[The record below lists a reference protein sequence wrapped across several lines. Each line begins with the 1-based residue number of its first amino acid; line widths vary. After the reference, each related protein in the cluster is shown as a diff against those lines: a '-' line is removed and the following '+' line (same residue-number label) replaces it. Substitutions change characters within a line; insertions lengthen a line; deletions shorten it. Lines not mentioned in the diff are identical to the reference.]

1 MTNQHDDTDAR
12 EDFSDT
18 PIIPGPDNP
27 DPDGLFIAE
36 VQGRNKRL
44 RQLIQ
49 FTHSS
54 TKAAA
59 IMLVAAIIALI
70 VANTPA
76 HGPFLEFWHTQVSIG
91 IGPFHGEMS
100 LAHIINDIFMAV
112 FFLLVGLEIKY
123 EMTAGELTNIRQ
135 AILPILGAMGGV
147 LAPIAI
153 YLAFNATHPEAFMGW
168 GVPTATD
175 IAFALGILSLLGS
188 RVPNGVRVFLSTLA
202 VADDIIAILV
212 IAIFYGES
220 PDLFWLAA
228 AAIVFVALIVMN
240 RMHVYS
246 LVPYVLVGCVLWFCV
261 FSSGIHSTIAGVL
274 LAFAIP
280 SGSRVNLDNFFDWSN
295 KRLRMANSFYEGD
308 ETPLV
313 AQKDYITTVSSLSK
327 ISKQAVP
334 PATRLEHK
342 LYPWVYFL
350 VLPLFA
356 LTNADVAV
364 TGLDLATVTSSP
376 VVLGVFCGLVLGKP
390 IGIMLFSFITIKTK
404 IAKLPEFVTWRHM
417 FGASVLGGVGFTMAI
432 FVANLA
438 YTDAMLITEAKLSI
452 LVASTVAGIVG
463 FVLLFLQAKADQK
476 RGISYVPE
484 GREIFPGMTVLEN
497 MEMGAYTLRMSAKE
511 KADKLNEMY
520 ELFPRLY
527 ERKKQKAGTL
537 SGGEQ
542 QMVAIAR
549 GLMLS
554 PKLLMMDEPSLGLAP
569 IIVDEV
575 FDIISRVNEKANIP
589 VLLVEQNAYM
599 ALSIS
604 HRSYVLENGVI
615 VDEGESKKL
624 LASESIR
631 TAYLGK

>member
-1 MTNQHDDTDAR
+1 MPNDQNPSKKEASQQIHHGSSSAHTPASEPASPKPAAAPDAASPEPAR
-12 EDFSDT
+12 
-18 PIIPGPDNP
+18 IYIK
-27 DPDGLFIAE
+27 E
-36 VQGRNKRL
+36 VEGHQARYRK
-44 RQLIQ
+44 LIQ
-49 FTHSS
+49 LTHSS
-54 TKAAA
+54 TKAAGA
-59 IMLVAAIIALI
+59 MLLAAVVALV
-70 VANTPA
+70 VANA
-76 HGPFLEFWHTQVSIG
+76 GAYEGFLAFWQTEVGVFFGSMEA
-91 IGPFHGEMS
+91 EMS

-135 AILPILGAMGGV
+135 AILPILGALGGV

-220 PDLFWLAA
+220 PDLLWLGA

-246 LVPYVLVGCVLWFCV
+246 LVPYILVGCVLWFCV

-350 VLPLFA
+350 ILPLFA

-364 TGLDLATVTSSP
+364 TGLDFVTVTSSP

-390 IGIMLFSFITIKTK
+390 IGIMLFSFITVKTR
-404 IAKLPEFVTWRHM
+404 IASLPEFVTWRHM
-417 FGASVLGGVGFTMAI
+417 LGASVLGGVGFTMAI

-438 YTDAMLITEAKLSI
+438 YADALLITEAKLSI
-452 LVASTVAGIVG
+452 LVASTVAGVIG
-463 FVLLFLQAKADQK
+463 FVLLLLQAKADQR
-476 RGISYVPE
+476 RGISYVTIVPDD
-484 GREIFPGMTVLEN
+484 GNVTHADA
-497 MEMGAYTLRMSAKE
+497 EMARDSE
-511 KADKLNEMY
+511 
-520 ELFPRLY
+520 ELVDQL
-527 ERKKQKAGTL
+527 G
-537 SGGEQ
+537 
-542 QMVAIAR
+542 
-549 GLMLS
+549 
-554 PKLLMMDEPSLGLAP
+554 DEGLA
-569 IIVDEV
+569 E
-575 FDIISRVNEKANIP
+575 RVRA
-589 VLLVEQNAYM
+589 
-599 ALSIS
+599 
-604 HRSYVLENGVI
+604 
-615 VDEGESKKL
+615 
-624 LASESIR
+624 ASEHAAAPGEIKVEIK
-631 TAYLGK
+631 GE

>member
-1 MTNQHDDTDAR
+1 MTNQHGHDDADKH

-59 IMLVAAIIALI
+59 IMLLAAIVALV

-91 IGPFHGEMS
+91 VGAFQGEMS
-100 LAHIINDIFMAV
+100 FARIINGSGMAV

-135 AILPILGAMGGV
+135 AILPILGALGGV

-220 PDLFWLAA
+220 PDLLWLGA

-246 LVPYVLVGCVLWFCV
+246 LVPYILVGCVLWFCV

-350 VLPLFA
+350 ILPLFA

-364 TGLDLATVTSSP
+364 TGLDFVTVTSSP

-390 IGIMLFSFITIKTK
+390 IGIMLFSFITVKTK
-404 IAKLPEFVTWRHM
+404 IASLPEFVTWRHM
-417 FGASVLGGVGFTMAI
+417 LGAAVLGGVGFTMAI

-438 YTDAMLITEAKLSI
+438 YADAMLVTEAKLSI
-452 LVASTVAGIVG
+452 LVASTVAGVIG
-463 FVLLFLQAKADQK
+463 FVLLLLQAKADQR
-476 RGISYVPE
+476 RGISYVTIVPDD
-484 GREIFPGMTVLEN
+484 GNVTHADA
-497 MEMGAYTLRMSAKE
+497 EMARDSE
-511 KADKLNEMY
+511 
-520 ELFPRLY
+520 ELVDQLGDEELA
-527 ERKKQKAGTL
+527 ERVRA
-537 SGGEQ
+537 
-542 QMVAIAR
+542 
-549 GLMLS
+549 
-554 PKLLMMDEPSLGLAP
+554 
-569 IIVDEV
+569 
-575 FDIISRVNEKANIP
+575 
-589 VLLVEQNAYM
+589 
-599 ALSIS
+599 
-604 HRSYVLENGVI
+604 
-615 VDEGESKKL
+615 
-624 LASESIR
+624 ASEHAAAPGEIKVEIK
-631 TAYLGK
+631 GE

>member
-1 MTNQHDDTDAR
+1 MINQHGYDDADKH

-59 IMLVAAIIALI
+59 IMLLAAIVALV

-91 IGPFHGEMS
+91 IGAFHGEMS
-100 LAHIINDIFMAV
+100 FAHIINDIFMAV

-135 AILPILGAMGGV
+135 AILPILGALGGV

-220 PDLFWLAA
+220 PDLFWLGA

-246 LVPYVLVGCVLWFCV
+246 LVPYILVGCVLWFCV

-350 VLPLFA
+350 ILPLFA

-364 TGLDLATVTSSP
+364 TGLDFATVTSSP

-390 IGIMLFSFITIKTK
+390 IGIMLFSFITVKTR
-404 IAKLPEFVTWRHM
+404 IASLPEFVTWRHM
-417 FGASVLGGVGFTMAI
+417 LGASVLGGVGFTMAI

-438 YTDAMLITEAKLSI
+438 YADALLITEAKLSI
-452 LVASTVAGIVG
+452 LVASTVAGVIG
-463 FVLLFLQAKADQK
+463 FVLLLLQAKADQR
-476 RGISYVPE
+476 RGISYVTIVPDD
-484 GREIFPGMTVLEN
+484 GNVTHADA
-497 MEMGAYTLRMSAKE
+497 EMARDSE
-511 KADKLNEMY
+511 
-520 ELFPRLY
+520 ELVDQLGDEELA
-527 ERKKQKAGTL
+527 ERVRA
-537 SGGEQ
+537 
-542 QMVAIAR
+542 
-549 GLMLS
+549 
-554 PKLLMMDEPSLGLAP
+554 
-569 IIVDEV
+569 
-575 FDIISRVNEKANIP
+575 
-589 VLLVEQNAYM
+589 
-599 ALSIS
+599 
-604 HRSYVLENGVI
+604 
-615 VDEGESKKL
+615 
-624 LASESIR
+624 ASEHAAAPGEIKVEIK
-631 TAYLGK
+631 GE

>member
-1 MTNQHDDTDAR
+1 MTNQHGYDDADKH

-18 PIIPGPDNP
+18 PVIPGPDNP

-59 IMLVAAIIALI
+59 IMLLAAIVALV

-91 IGPFHGEMS
+91 IGAFHGEMS
-100 LAHIINDIFMAV
+100 FAHIINDIFMAV

-135 AILPILGAMGGV
+135 AILPILGALGGV

-220 PDLFWLAA
+220 PDLLWLGA

-246 LVPYVLVGCVLWFCV
+246 LVPYILVGCVLWFCV

-350 VLPLFA
+350 ILPLFA

-364 TGLDLATVTSSP
+364 TGLDFATVTSSP

-390 IGIMLFSFITIKTK
+390 IGIMLFSFITVKTR
-404 IAKLPEFVTWRHM
+404 IASLPEFVTWRHM
-417 FGASVLGGVGFTMAI
+417 LGAAVLGGVGFTMAI

-438 YTDAMLITEAKLSI
+438 YADAMLVTEAKLSI
-452 LVASTVAGIVG
+452 LVASTVAGVIG
-463 FVLLFLQAKADQK
+463 FVLLLLQAKADQR
-476 RGISYVPE
+476 RGISYVTIVPDD
-484 GREIFPGMTVLEN
+484 GNVTHADA
-497 MEMGAYTLRMSAKE
+497 EMARDSE
-511 KADKLNEMY
+511 
-520 ELFPRLY
+520 ELVDQLGDEELA
-527 ERKKQKAGTL
+527 ERVRA
-537 SGGEQ
+537 
-542 QMVAIAR
+542 
-549 GLMLS
+549 
-554 PKLLMMDEPSLGLAP
+554 
-569 IIVDEV
+569 
-575 FDIISRVNEKANIP
+575 
-589 VLLVEQNAYM
+589 
-599 ALSIS
+599 
-604 HRSYVLENGVI
+604 
-615 VDEGESKKL
+615 
-624 LASESIR
+624 ASEHAAAPGEIKVEIK
-631 TAYLGK
+631 GE

>member
-1 MTNQHDDTDAR
+1 MTNQHGHDDADKH

-59 IMLVAAIIALI
+59 IMLLAAIVALV

-91 IGPFHGEMS
+91 IGAFHGEMS
-100 LAHIINDIFMAV
+100 FAHIINDIFMAV

-135 AILPILGAMGGV
+135 AILPILGALGGV

-220 PDLFWLAA
+220 PDLLWLGA

-246 LVPYVLVGCVLWFCV
+246 LVPYILVGCVLWFCV

-350 VLPLFA
+350 ILPLFA

-364 TGLDLATVTSSP
+364 TGLDFATVTSSP

-390 IGIMLFSFITIKTK
+390 IGIMLFSFITVKTK
-404 IAKLPEFVTWRHM
+404 IASLPEFVTWRHM
-417 FGASVLGGVGFTMAI
+417 LGAAVLGGVGFTMAI

-438 YTDAMLITEAKLSI
+438 YADAMLVTEAKLSI
-452 LVASTVAGIVG
+452 LVASTVAGVIG
-463 FVLLFLQAKADQK
+463 FVLLLLQAKADQR
-476 RGISYVPE
+476 RGISYVTIVPDD
-484 GREIFPGMTVLEN
+484 GNVTHADA
-497 MEMGAYTLRMSAKE
+497 EMARDSE
-511 KADKLNEMY
+511 
-520 ELFPRLY
+520 ELVDQLGDEELA
-527 ERKKQKAGTL
+527 ERVRA
-537 SGGEQ
+537 
-542 QMVAIAR
+542 
-549 GLMLS
+549 
-554 PKLLMMDEPSLGLAP
+554 
-569 IIVDEV
+569 
-575 FDIISRVNEKANIP
+575 
-589 VLLVEQNAYM
+589 
-599 ALSIS
+599 
-604 HRSYVLENGVI
+604 
-615 VDEGESKKL
+615 
-624 LASESIR
+624 ASEHAAAPGEIKVEIK
-631 TAYLGK
+631 GE

>member
-1 MTNQHDDTDAR
+1 MTNQHGHDDADKH

-59 IMLVAAIIALI
+59 IMLLAAIVALV

-91 IGPFHGEMS
+91 IGAFHGEMS
-100 LAHIINDIFMAV
+100 FAHIINDIFMAV

-135 AILPILGAMGGV
+135 AIQLILGALGGV

-220 PDLFWLAA
+220 PDLLWLGA

-246 LVPYVLVGCVLWFCV
+246 LVPYILVGCVLWFCV

-350 VLPLFA
+350 ILPLFA

-364 TGLDLATVTSSP
+364 TGLDFATVTSSP

-404 IAKLPEFVTWRHM
+404 IAQLPEFVTWRHM

-438 YTDAMLITEAKLSI
+438 YADAMLITEAKLSI

-476 RGISYVPE
+476 RGISYV
-484 GREIFPGMTVLEN
+484 TVVPDDGN
-497 MEMGAYTLRMSAKE
+497 VSHADAEMGRDSE
-511 KADKLNEMY
+511 
-520 ELFPRLY
+520 EL
-527 ERKKQKAGTL
+527 
-537 SGGEQ
+537 
-542 QMVAIAR
+542 V
-549 GLMLS
+549 
-554 PKLLMMDEPSLGLAP
+554 DSLG
-569 IIVDEV
+569 DEEL
-575 FDIISRVNEKANIP
+575 SERMR
-589 VLLVEQNAYM
+589 M
-599 ALSIS
+599 AHESAT
-604 HRSYVLENGVI
+604 VP
-615 VDEGESKKL
+615 GELKIEVKNV
-624 LASESIR
+624 
-631 TAYLGK
+631 

>member
-1 MTNQHDDTDAR
+1 MTNQHGHDDADKH

-59 IMLVAAIIALI
+59 IMLLAAIVALV

-91 IGPFHGEMS
+91 IGAFHGEMS
-100 LAHIINDIFMAV
+100 FAHIINDIFMAV

-135 AILPILGAMGGV
+135 AILPILGALGGV

-220 PDLFWLAA
+220 PDLLWLGA

-246 LVPYVLVGCVLWFCV
+246 LVPYILVGCVLWFCV

-350 VLPLFA
+350 ILPLFA

-364 TGLDLATVTSSP
+364 TGLDFATVTSSP

-404 IAKLPEFVTWRHM
+404 IAQLPEFVTWRHM

-438 YTDAMLITEAKLSI
+438 YADAMLITEAKLSS

-476 RGISYVPE
+476 RGISYV
-484 GREIFPGMTVLEN
+484 TVVPDDGN
-497 MEMGAYTLRMSAKE
+497 VSHADAEMGRDSE
-511 KADKLNEMY
+511 
-520 ELFPRLY
+520 EL
-527 ERKKQKAGTL
+527 
-537 SGGEQ
+537 
-542 QMVAIAR
+542 V
-549 GLMLS
+549 
-554 PKLLMMDEPSLGLAP
+554 DSLG
-569 IIVDEV
+569 DEEL
-575 FDIISRVNEKANIP
+575 SERMR
-589 VLLVEQNAYM
+589 M
-599 ALSIS
+599 AHESAT
-604 HRSYVLENGVI
+604 VP
-615 VDEGESKKL
+615 GELKIEVKNV
-624 LASESIR
+624 
-631 TAYLGK
+631 

>member
-1 MTNQHDDTDAR
+1 MTNQHGYDDADKH

-59 IMLVAAIIALI
+59 IMLLAAIVALV

-91 IGPFHGEMS
+91 IGAFHGEMS
-100 LAHIINDIFMAV
+100 FAHIINDIFMAV

-135 AILPILGAMGGV
+135 AILPILGALGGV

-220 PDLFWLAA
+220 PDLLWLGA

-246 LVPYVLVGCVLWFCV
+246 LVPYILVGCVLWFCV

-350 VLPLFA
+350 ILPLFA

-364 TGLDLATVTSSP
+364 TGLDFATVTSSP

-390 IGIMLFSFITIKTK
+390 IGIMLFSFITVKTR
-404 IAKLPEFVTWRHM
+404 IASLPEFVTWRHM
-417 FGASVLGGVGFTMAI
+417 LGASVLGGVGFTMAI

-438 YTDAMLITEAKLSI
+438 YADALLITEAKLSI
-452 LVASTVAGIVG
+452 LVASTVAGVIG
-463 FVLLFLQAKADQK
+463 FVLLLLQAKADQ
-476 RGISYVPE
+476 RHGISYVTIVPDD
-484 GREIFPGMTVLEN
+484 GNVTHADA
-497 MEMGAYTLRMSAKE
+497 EMARDSE
-511 KADKLNEMY
+511 
-520 ELFPRLY
+520 ELVDQLGDEELA
-527 ERKKQKAGTL
+527 ERVRA
-537 SGGEQ
+537 
-542 QMVAIAR
+542 
-549 GLMLS
+549 
-554 PKLLMMDEPSLGLAP
+554 
-569 IIVDEV
+569 
-575 FDIISRVNEKANIP
+575 
-589 VLLVEQNAYM
+589 
-599 ALSIS
+599 
-604 HRSYVLENGVI
+604 
-615 VDEGESKKL
+615 
-624 LASESIR
+624 ASEHAAAPGEIKVEIK
-631 TAYLGK
+631 GE

>member
-1 MTNQHDDTDAR
+1 MTNQHGHDDADKH

-18 PIIPGPDNP
+18 PIIPSPDNP

-59 IMLVAAIIALI
+59 IMLLAAIVALV

-91 IGPFHGEMS
+91 IGAFHGEMS
-100 LAHIINDIFMAV
+100 FAHIINDIFMAV

-135 AILPILGAMGGV
+135 AILPILGALGGV

-220 PDLFWLAA
+220 PDLLWLGA

-246 LVPYVLVGCVLWFCV
+246 LVPYILVGCVLWFCV

-350 VLPLFA
+350 ILPLFA

-364 TGLDLATVTSSP
+364 TGLDFATVTSSP

-390 IGIMLFSFITIKTK
+390 IGIMLFSFITVKTR
-404 IAKLPEFVTWRHM
+404 IASLPEFVTWRHM
-417 FGASVLGGVGFTMAI
+417 LGAAVLGGVGFTMAI

-438 YTDAMLITEAKLSI
+438 YADAMLVTEAKLSI
-452 LVASTVAGIVG
+452 LVASTVAGVIG
-463 FVLLFLQAKADQK
+463 FVLLLLQAKADQR
-476 RGISYVPE
+476 RGISYVTIVPDD
-484 GREIFPGMTVLEN
+484 GNVTHADA
-497 MEMGAYTLRMSAKE
+497 EMARDSE
-511 KADKLNEMY
+511 
-520 ELFPRLY
+520 ELVDQLGDEELA
-527 ERKKQKAGTL
+527 ERVRA
-537 SGGEQ
+537 
-542 QMVAIAR
+542 
-549 GLMLS
+549 
-554 PKLLMMDEPSLGLAP
+554 
-569 IIVDEV
+569 
-575 FDIISRVNEKANIP
+575 
-589 VLLVEQNAYM
+589 
-599 ALSIS
+599 
-604 HRSYVLENGVI
+604 
-615 VDEGESKKL
+615 
-624 LASESIR
+624 ASEHAAAPGEIKVEIK
-631 TAYLGK
+631 GE

>member
-1 MTNQHDDTDAR
+1 MINQHEHDDAEVR
-12 EDFSDT
+12 EDFSNT
-18 PIIPGPDNP
+18 PIIPGPDTP

-44 RQLIQ
+44 RQLIK

-59 IMLVAAIIALI
+59 IMLVAAIVALI

-76 HGPFLEFWHTQVSIG
+76 HGPFLEFWHTEVSIG
-91 IGPFHGEMS
+91 IGAFHGEMS

-135 AILPILGAMGGV
+135 AILPILGALGGV

-153 YLAFNATHPEAFMGW
+153 YLAFNASHPEAFMGW

-228 AAIVFVALIVMN
+228 AAVVFVALIVMN

-274 LAFAIP
+274 LAFASP

-295 KRLRMANSFYEGD
+295 RRLRMANSFYEGD

-350 VLPLFA
+350 ILPLFA

-376 VVLGVFCGLVLGKP
+376 VVLGVFCGLVFGKP

-417 FGASVLGGVGFTMAI
+417 FGASVFGGVGFTMAI

-452 LVASTVAGIVG
+452 LVASTVAGIIG

-476 RGISYVPE
+476 RGISYV
-484 GREIFPGMTVLEN
+484 TVVPDDGN
-497 MEMGAYTLRMSAKE
+497 VSHADAEMGRDSE
-511 KADKLNEMY
+511 
-520 ELFPRLY
+520 EL
-527 ERKKQKAGTL
+527 
-537 SGGEQ
+537 
-542 QMVAIAR
+542 V
-549 GLMLS
+549 
-554 PKLLMMDEPSLGLAP
+554 DSLG
-569 IIVDEV
+569 DE
-575 FDIISRVNEKANIP
+575 E
-589 VLLVEQNAYM
+589 
-599 ALSIS
+599 LSERMRIAHES
-604 HRSYVLENGVI
+604 ATVP
-615 VDEGESKKL
+615 GELKIEVKDV
-624 LASESIR
+624 
-631 TAYLGK
+631 

>member
-1 MTNQHDDTDAR
+1 MTNQHGYDDADKH

-59 IMLVAAIIALI
+59 IMLLAAIVALV

-91 IGPFHGEMS
+91 IGAFHGEMS
-100 LAHIINDIFMAV
+100 FAHIINDIFMAV

-135 AILPILGAMGGV
+135 AILPILGALGGV

-220 PDLFWLAA
+220 PDLLWLGA

-246 LVPYVLVGCVLWFCV
+246 LVPYILVGCVLWFCV

-350 VLPLFA
+350 ILPLFA
-356 LTNADVAV
+356 LTNADDAV
-364 TGLDLATVTSSP
+364 TGLDFATVTSSP

-390 IGIMLFSFITIKTK
+390 IGIMLFSFIMVKTK
-404 IAKLPEFVTWRHM
+404 IASLPEFVTWRHM
-417 FGASVLGGVGFTMAI
+417 LGAAVLGGVGFTMAI

-438 YTDAMLITEAKLSI
+438 YADAMLVTEAKLSI
-452 LVASTVAGIVG
+452 LVASTVAGVIG
-463 FVLLFLQAKADQK
+463 FVLLLLQAKADQR
-476 RGISYVPE
+476 RGISYVTIVPDD
-484 GREIFPGMTVLEN
+484 GNVTHADA
-497 MEMGAYTLRMSAKE
+497 EMARDSE
-511 KADKLNEMY
+511 
-520 ELFPRLY
+520 ELVDQLGDEELA
-527 ERKKQKAGTL
+527 ERVRA
-537 SGGEQ
+537 
-542 QMVAIAR
+542 
-549 GLMLS
+549 
-554 PKLLMMDEPSLGLAP
+554 
-569 IIVDEV
+569 
-575 FDIISRVNEKANIP
+575 
-589 VLLVEQNAYM
+589 
-599 ALSIS
+599 
-604 HRSYVLENGVI
+604 
-615 VDEGESKKL
+615 
-624 LASESIR
+624 ASEHAAAPGEIKVEIK
-631 TAYLGK
+631 GE

>member
-1 MTNQHDDTDAR
+1 MTNQHGHDDADKH

-59 IMLVAAIIALI
+59 IMLLAAIVALV

-91 IGPFHGEMS
+91 IGAFHGEMS
-100 LAHIINDIFMAV
+100 FAHIINDIFMAV

-135 AILPILGAMGGV
+135 AILPILGALGGV

-168 GVPTATD
+168 GIPTATD

-220 PDLFWLAA
+220 PDLLWLGA

-246 LVPYVLVGCVLWFCV
+246 LVPYILVGCVLWFCV

-350 VLPLFA
+350 ILPLFA

-364 TGLDLATVTSSP
+364 TGLDFATVTSSP

-390 IGIMLFSFITIKTK
+390 IGIMLFSFITVKTK
-404 IAKLPEFVTWRHM
+404 IASLPEFVTWRHM
-417 FGASVLGGVGFTMAI
+417 LGASVLGGVGFTMAI

-438 YTDAMLITEAKLSI
+438 YADALLITEAKLSI
-452 LVASTVAGIVG
+452 LVASTVAGVIG
-463 FVLLFLQAKADQK
+463 FVLLLLQAKADQR
-476 RGISYVPE
+476 RGISYVTIVPDD
-484 GREIFPGMTVLEN
+484 GNVTHADA
-497 MEMGAYTLRMSAKE
+497 EMARDSE
-511 KADKLNEMY
+511 
-520 ELFPRLY
+520 ELVDQLGDEELA
-527 ERKKQKAGTL
+527 ERVRA
-537 SGGEQ
+537 
-542 QMVAIAR
+542 
-549 GLMLS
+549 
-554 PKLLMMDEPSLGLAP
+554 
-569 IIVDEV
+569 
-575 FDIISRVNEKANIP
+575 
-589 VLLVEQNAYM
+589 
-599 ALSIS
+599 
-604 HRSYVLENGVI
+604 
-615 VDEGESKKL
+615 
-624 LASESIR
+624 ASEHAAAPGEIKVEIK
-631 TAYLGK
+631 GE

>member
-1 MTNQHDDTDAR
+1 MTNQHGYDDADKH

-59 IMLVAAIIALI
+59 IMLLAAIVALV

-91 IGPFHGEMS
+91 IGAFHGEMS
-100 LAHIINDIFMAV
+100 FAHIINDIFMAV

-135 AILPILGAMGGV
+135 AILPILGALGGV

-220 PDLFWLAA
+220 PDLLWLGA

-246 LVPYVLVGCVLWFCV
+246 LVPYILVGCVLWFCV

-327 ISKQAVP
+327 ISKQAMP

-350 VLPLFA
+350 ILPLFA

-364 TGLDLATVTSSP
+364 TGLDFATVTSSP

-390 IGIMLFSFITIKTK
+390 IGIMLFSFITVKTK
-404 IAKLPEFVTWRHM
+404 IASLPEFVTWRHM
-417 FGASVLGGVGFTMAI
+417 LGAAVLGGVGFTMAI

-438 YTDAMLITEAKLSI
+438 YADAMLVTEAKLSI
-452 LVASTVAGIVG
+452 LVASTVAGVIG
-463 FVLLFLQAKADQK
+463 FVLLLLQAKADQR
-476 RGISYVPE
+476 RGISYVTIVPDD
-484 GREIFPGMTVLEN
+484 GNVTHADA
-497 MEMGAYTLRMSAKE
+497 EMARDSE
-511 KADKLNEMY
+511 
-520 ELFPRLY
+520 ELVDQLGDEELA
-527 ERKKQKAGTL
+527 ERVRA
-537 SGGEQ
+537 
-542 QMVAIAR
+542 
-549 GLMLS
+549 
-554 PKLLMMDEPSLGLAP
+554 
-569 IIVDEV
+569 
-575 FDIISRVNEKANIP
+575 
-589 VLLVEQNAYM
+589 
-599 ALSIS
+599 
-604 HRSYVLENGVI
+604 
-615 VDEGESKKL
+615 
-624 LASESIR
+624 ASEHAAAPGEIKVEIK
-631 TAYLGK
+631 GE

>member
-1 MTNQHDDTDAR
+1 MTNQHGYDDADKH

-59 IMLVAAIIALI
+59 IMLLAAIVALI

-91 IGPFHGEMS
+91 IGAFHGEMS
-100 LAHIINDIFMAV
+100 FAHIINDIFMAV

-135 AILPILGAMGGV
+135 AILPILGALGGV

-220 PDLFWLAA
+220 PDLLWLGA

-246 LVPYVLVGCVLWFCV
+246 LVPYILVGCVLWFCV

-350 VLPLFA
+350 ILPLFA

-364 TGLDLATVTSSP
+364 TGLDFATVTSSP

-390 IGIMLFSFITIKTK
+390 IGIMLFSFITVKTK
-404 IAKLPEFVTWRHM
+404 IASLPEFVTWRHM
-417 FGASVLGGVGFTMAI
+417 LGAAVLGGVGFTMAI

-438 YTDAMLITEAKLSI
+438 YADAMLVTEAKLSI
-452 LVASTVAGIVG
+452 LVASTVAGVIG
-463 FVLLFLQAKADQK
+463 FVLLLLQAKADQR
-476 RGISYVPE
+476 RGISYVTIVPDD
-484 GREIFPGMTVLEN
+484 GNVTHADA
-497 MEMGAYTLRMSAKE
+497 EMARDSE
-511 KADKLNEMY
+511 
-520 ELFPRLY
+520 ELVDQLGDEELA
-527 ERKKQKAGTL
+527 ERVRA
-537 SGGEQ
+537 
-542 QMVAIAR
+542 
-549 GLMLS
+549 
-554 PKLLMMDEPSLGLAP
+554 
-569 IIVDEV
+569 
-575 FDIISRVNEKANIP
+575 
-589 VLLVEQNAYM
+589 
-599 ALSIS
+599 
-604 HRSYVLENGVI
+604 
-615 VDEGESKKL
+615 
-624 LASESIR
+624 ASEHAAAPGEIKVEIK
-631 TAYLGK
+631 GE

>member
-1 MTNQHDDTDAR
+1 MTNQHGHDDADKH

-54 TKAAA
+54 TKPAA
-59 IMLVAAIIALI
+59 IMLLAAIVALV

-91 IGPFHGEMS
+91 IGAFHGEMS
-100 LAHIINDIFMAV
+100 FAHIINDIFMAV

-135 AILPILGAMGGV
+135 AILPILGALGGV

-220 PDLFWLAA
+220 PDLLWLGA

-246 LVPYVLVGCVLWFCV
+246 LVPYILVGCVLWFCV

-350 VLPLFA
+350 ILPLFA

-364 TGLDLATVTSSP
+364 TGLDFATVTSSP

-390 IGIMLFSFITIKTK
+390 IGIMLFSFITVKTK
-404 IAKLPEFVTWRHM
+404 IASLPEFVTWRHM
-417 FGASVLGGVGFTMAI
+417 LGASVLGGVGFTMAI

-438 YTDAMLITEAKLSI
+438 YADALLITEAKLSI
-452 LVASTVAGIVG
+452 LVASTVAGVIG
-463 FVLLFLQAKADQK
+463 FVLLLLQAKADQR
-476 RGISYVPE
+476 RGISYVTIVPDD
-484 GREIFPGMTVLEN
+484 GNVTHADA
-497 MEMGAYTLRMSAKE
+497 EMARDSE
-511 KADKLNEMY
+511 
-520 ELFPRLY
+520 ELVDQLGDEELA
-527 ERKKQKAGTL
+527 ERVRA
-537 SGGEQ
+537 
-542 QMVAIAR
+542 
-549 GLMLS
+549 
-554 PKLLMMDEPSLGLAP
+554 
-569 IIVDEV
+569 
-575 FDIISRVNEKANIP
+575 
-589 VLLVEQNAYM
+589 
-599 ALSIS
+599 
-604 HRSYVLENGVI
+604 
-615 VDEGESKKL
+615 
-624 LASESIR
+624 ASEHAAAPGEIKVEIK
-631 TAYLGK
+631 GE

>member
-1 MTNQHDDTDAR
+1 MTNQHGHDDADKH

-59 IMLVAAIIALI
+59 IMLLAAIVALV

-91 IGPFHGEMS
+91 IGAFHGEMS
-100 LAHIINDIFMAV
+100 FAHIINDIFMAV

-135 AILPILGAMGGV
+135 AILPILGALGGV

-220 PDLFWLAA
+220 PDLLWLGA

-246 LVPYVLVGCVLWFCV
+246 LVPYILVGCVLWFCV

-350 VLPLFA
+350 ILPLFA

-364 TGLDLATVTSSP
+364 TGLDFATVTSSP

-390 IGIMLFSFITIKTK
+390 IGIMLFSFITVKTK
-404 IAKLPEFVTWRHM
+404 IASLLEFVTWRHM
-417 FGASVLGGVGFTMAI
+417 LGASVLGGVGFTMAI

-438 YTDAMLITEAKLSI
+438 YADALLITEAKLSI
-452 LVASTVAGIVG
+452 LVASTVAGVIG
-463 FVLLFLQAKADQK
+463 FVLLLLQAKADQR
-476 RGISYVPE
+476 RGISYVTIVPDD
-484 GREIFPGMTVLEN
+484 GNVTHADA
-497 MEMGAYTLRMSAKE
+497 EMARDSE
-511 KADKLNEMY
+511 
-520 ELFPRLY
+520 ELVDQLGDEELA
-527 ERKKQKAGTL
+527 ERVRA
-537 SGGEQ
+537 
-542 QMVAIAR
+542 
-549 GLMLS
+549 
-554 PKLLMMDEPSLGLAP
+554 
-569 IIVDEV
+569 
-575 FDIISRVNEKANIP
+575 
-589 VLLVEQNAYM
+589 
-599 ALSIS
+599 
-604 HRSYVLENGVI
+604 
-615 VDEGESKKL
+615 
-624 LASESIR
+624 ASEHAAAPGEIKVEIK
-631 TAYLGK
+631 GE

>member
-1 MTNQHDDTDAR
+1 MTNQHGHDDADKH

-59 IMLVAAIIALI
+59 IMLLAAIVALV

-76 HGPFLEFWHTQVSIG
+76 HGPFLEFWHTQISIG
-91 IGPFHGEMS
+91 IGAFHGEMS
-100 LAHIINDIFMAV
+100 FAHIINDIFMAV

-135 AILPILGAMGGV
+135 AILPILGALGGV

-202 VADDIIAILV
+202 VADDIIVILV

-220 PDLFWLAA
+220 PDLLWLGA

-246 LVPYVLVGCVLWFCV
+246 LVPYILVGCVLWFCV

-350 VLPLFA
+350 ILPLFA

-364 TGLDLATVTSSP
+364 TGLDFATVTSLP

-390 IGIMLFSFITIKTK
+390 IGIMLFSFITVKTK
-404 IAKLPEFVTWRHM
+404 IASLPEFVTWRHM
-417 FGASVLGGVGFTMAI
+417 LGASVLGGVGFTMAI

-438 YTDAMLITEAKLSI
+438 YADALLITEAKLSI
-452 LVASTVAGIVG
+452 LVASTVAGVIG
-463 FVLLFLQAKADQK
+463 FVLLLLQAKADQR
-476 RGISYVPE
+476 RGISYVTIVPDD
-484 GREIFPGMTVLEN
+484 GNVTHADA
-497 MEMGAYTLRMSAKE
+497 EMARDSE
-511 KADKLNEMY
+511 
-520 ELFPRLY
+520 ELVDQLGDEELA
-527 ERKKQKAGTL
+527 ERVRA
-537 SGGEQ
+537 
-542 QMVAIAR
+542 
-549 GLMLS
+549 
-554 PKLLMMDEPSLGLAP
+554 
-569 IIVDEV
+569 
-575 FDIISRVNEKANIP
+575 
-589 VLLVEQNAYM
+589 
-599 ALSIS
+599 
-604 HRSYVLENGVI
+604 
-615 VDEGESKKL
+615 
-624 LASESIR
+624 ASEHAAAPGEIKVEIK
-631 TAYLGK
+631 GE

>member
-1 MTNQHDDTDAR
+1 MINQHGYDDADKH

-59 IMLVAAIIALI
+59 IMLLAAIVALV

-91 IGPFHGEMS
+91 IGAFHGEMS
-100 LAHIINDIFMAV
+100 FAHIINDIFMAV
-112 FFLLVGLEIKY
+112 FFLLVGVEIKY

-135 AILPILGAMGGV
+135 AILPILGALGGV

-220 PDLFWLAA
+220 PDLLWLGA

-246 LVPYVLVGCVLWFCV
+246 LVPYILVGCVLWFCV

-350 VLPLFA
+350 ILPLFA

-364 TGLDLATVTSSP
+364 TGLDFATVTSSP

-390 IGIMLFSFITIKTK
+390 IGIMLFSFITVKTR
-404 IAKLPEFVTWRHM
+404 IASLPEFVTWRHM
-417 FGASVLGGVGFTMAI
+417 LGASVLGGVGFTMAI

-438 YTDAMLITEAKLSI
+438 YADALLITEAKLSI
-452 LVASTVAGIVG
+452 LVASTVAGVIG
-463 FVLLFLQAKADQK
+463 FVLLLLQAKADQR
-476 RGISYVPE
+476 RGISYVTIVPDD
-484 GREIFPGMTVLEN
+484 GNVTHADA
-497 MEMGAYTLRMSAKE
+497 EMARDSE
-511 KADKLNEMY
+511 
-520 ELFPRLY
+520 ELVDQLGDEELA
-527 ERKKQKAGTL
+527 ERVRA
-537 SGGEQ
+537 
-542 QMVAIAR
+542 
-549 GLMLS
+549 
-554 PKLLMMDEPSLGLAP
+554 
-569 IIVDEV
+569 
-575 FDIISRVNEKANIP
+575 
-589 VLLVEQNAYM
+589 
-599 ALSIS
+599 
-604 HRSYVLENGVI
+604 
-615 VDEGESKKL
+615 
-624 LASESIR
+624 ASEHAAAPGEIKVEIK
-631 TAYLGK
+631 GE

>member
-1 MTNQHDDTDAR
+1 MINQHGYDDADKH

-59 IMLVAAIIALI
+59 IMLLAAIVALV

-91 IGPFHGEMS
+91 IGAFHGEMS
-100 LAHIINDIFMAV
+100 FAHIINDIFMAV

-135 AILPILGAMGGV
+135 AILPILGALGGV

-220 PDLFWLAA
+220 PDLLWLGA

-246 LVPYVLVGCVLWFCV
+246 LVPYILVGCVLWFCV

-350 VLPLFA
+350 ILPLFA

-364 TGLDLATVTSSP
+364 TGLDFATVTSSP

-390 IGIMLFSFITIKTK
+390 IGIMLFSFITVKTK
-404 IAKLPEFVTWRHM
+404 IASLPEFVTWRHM
-417 FGASVLGGVGFTMAI
+417 LGAAVLGGVGFTMAI

-438 YTDAMLITEAKLSI
+438 YADAMLVTEAKLSI
-452 LVASTVAGIVG
+452 LVASTVAGVIG
-463 FVLLFLQAKADQK
+463 FVLLLLQAKADQR
-476 RGISYVPE
+476 RGISYVTIVPDD
-484 GREIFPGMTVLEN
+484 GNVTHADA
-497 MEMGAYTLRMSAKE
+497 EMARDSE
-511 KADKLNEMY
+511 
-520 ELFPRLY
+520 ELVDQLGDEELA
-527 ERKKQKAGTL
+527 ERVRA
-537 SGGEQ
+537 
-542 QMVAIAR
+542 
-549 GLMLS
+549 
-554 PKLLMMDEPSLGLAP
+554 
-569 IIVDEV
+569 
-575 FDIISRVNEKANIP
+575 
-589 VLLVEQNAYM
+589 
-599 ALSIS
+599 
-604 HRSYVLENGVI
+604 
-615 VDEGESKKL
+615 
-624 LASESIR
+624 ASEHAAAPGEIKVEIK
-631 TAYLGK
+631 GE

>member
-1 MTNQHDDTDAR
+1 MTNQHGHDDADKH

-59 IMLVAAIIALI
+59 IMLLAAIVALV

-76 HGPFLEFWHTQVSIG
+76 HGPFLEFWHTQISIG
-91 IGPFHGEMS
+91 IGAFHGEMS
-100 LAHIINDIFMAV
+100 FAHIINDIFMAV

-123 EMTAGELTNIRQ
+123 EMTAGELTNTRQ
-135 AILPILGAMGGV
+135 AILPILGALGGV

-220 PDLFWLAA
+220 PDLLWLGA

-246 LVPYVLVGCVLWFCV
+246 LVPYILVGCVLWFCV

-350 VLPLFA
+350 ILPLFA

-364 TGLDLATVTSSP
+364 TGLDFVTVTSSP

-390 IGIMLFSFITIKTK
+390 IGIMLFSFITVKTK
-404 IAKLPEFVTWRHM
+404 IASLPEFVTWRHM
-417 FGASVLGGVGFTMAI
+417 LGAAVLGGVGFTMAI

-438 YTDAMLITEAKLSI
+438 YADAMLVTEAKLSI
-452 LVASTVAGIVG
+452 LVASTVAGVIG
-463 FVLLFLQAKADQK
+463 FVLLLLQAKADQR
-476 RGISYVPE
+476 RGISYVTIVPDD
-484 GREIFPGMTVLEN
+484 GNVTHADA
-497 MEMGAYTLRMSAKE
+497 EMARDSE
-511 KADKLNEMY
+511 
-520 ELFPRLY
+520 ELVDQLGDEELA
-527 ERKKQKAGTL
+527 ERVRA
-537 SGGEQ
+537 
-542 QMVAIAR
+542 
-549 GLMLS
+549 
-554 PKLLMMDEPSLGLAP
+554 
-569 IIVDEV
+569 
-575 FDIISRVNEKANIP
+575 
-589 VLLVEQNAYM
+589 
-599 ALSIS
+599 
-604 HRSYVLENGVI
+604 
-615 VDEGESKKL
+615 
-624 LASESIR
+624 ASEHAAAPGEIKVEIK
-631 TAYLGK
+631 GE

>member
-1 MTNQHDDTDAR
+1 MTNQHGHDDADKH

-59 IMLVAAIIALI
+59 IMLLAAIVALV

-91 IGPFHGEMS
+91 IGAFHGEMS
-100 LAHIINDIFMAV
+100 FAHIINDIFMAV

-135 AILPILGAMGGV
+135 AILPILGALGGV

-220 PDLFWLAA
+220 PDLLWLGA

-246 LVPYVLVGCVLWFCV
+246 LVPYILVGCVLWFCV

-308 ETPLV
+308 KTPLV

-350 VLPLFA
+350 ILPLFA

-364 TGLDLATVTSSP
+364 TGLDFATVTSSP

-390 IGIMLFSFITIKTK
+390 IGIMLFSFITVKTK
-404 IAKLPEFVTWRHM
+404 IASLPEFVTWRHM
-417 FGASVLGGVGFTMAI
+417 LGASVLGGVGFTMAI

-438 YTDAMLITEAKLSI
+438 YADALLITEAKLSI
-452 LVASTVAGIVG
+452 LVASTVAGVIG
-463 FVLLFLQAKADQK
+463 FVLLLLQAKADQR
-476 RGISYVPE
+476 RGISYVTIVPDD
-484 GREIFPGMTVLEN
+484 GNVTHADA
-497 MEMGAYTLRMSAKE
+497 EMARDSE
-511 KADKLNEMY
+511 
-520 ELFPRLY
+520 ELVDQLGDEELA
-527 ERKKQKAGTL
+527 ERVRA
-537 SGGEQ
+537 
-542 QMVAIAR
+542 
-549 GLMLS
+549 
-554 PKLLMMDEPSLGLAP
+554 
-569 IIVDEV
+569 
-575 FDIISRVNEKANIP
+575 
-589 VLLVEQNAYM
+589 
-599 ALSIS
+599 
-604 HRSYVLENGVI
+604 
-615 VDEGESKKL
+615 
-624 LASESIR
+624 ASEHAAAPGEIKVEIK
-631 TAYLGK
+631 GE

>member
-1 MTNQHDDTDAR
+1 MTNQHGYDDADKH

-59 IMLVAAIIALI
+59 IMLLAAIVALV

-91 IGPFHGEMS
+91 IGAFRGEMS
-100 LAHIINDIFMAV
+100 FAHIINDIFMAV

-135 AILPILGAMGGV
+135 AILPILGALGGV

-202 VADDIIAILV
+202 VADDIIAILG

-220 PDLFWLAA
+220 PDLLWLGA

-246 LVPYVLVGCVLWFCV
+246 LVPYILVGCVLWFCV

-350 VLPLFA
+350 ILPLFA

-364 TGLDLATVTSSP
+364 TGLDFATVTSSP

-390 IGIMLFSFITIKTK
+390 IGIMLFSFITVKTK
-404 IAKLPEFVTWRHM
+404 IASLPEFVTWRHM
-417 FGASVLGGVGFTMAI
+417 LGAAVLGGVGFTMAI

-438 YTDAMLITEAKLSI
+438 YADAMLVTEAKLSI
-452 LVASTVAGIVG
+452 LVASTVAGVIG
-463 FVLLFLQAKADQK
+463 FVLLLLQAKADQR
-476 RGISYVPE
+476 RGISYVTIVPDD
-484 GREIFPGMTVLEN
+484 GNVTHADA
-497 MEMGAYTLRMSAKE
+497 EMARDSE
-511 KADKLNEMY
+511 
-520 ELFPRLY
+520 ELVDQLGDEELA
-527 ERKKQKAGTL
+527 ERVRA
-537 SGGEQ
+537 
-542 QMVAIAR
+542 
-549 GLMLS
+549 
-554 PKLLMMDEPSLGLAP
+554 
-569 IIVDEV
+569 
-575 FDIISRVNEKANIP
+575 
-589 VLLVEQNAYM
+589 
-599 ALSIS
+599 
-604 HRSYVLENGVI
+604 
-615 VDEGESKKL
+615 
-624 LASESIR
+624 ASEHAAAPGEIKVEIK
-631 TAYLGK
+631 GE

>member
-1 MTNQHDDTDAR
+1 MTNQHGHDDADKH

-59 IMLVAAIIALI
+59 IMLLAAIVALV

-91 IGPFHGEMS
+91 IGAFHGEMS
-100 LAHIINDIFMAV
+100 FAHIINDIFMAV

-135 AILPILGAMGGV
+135 AILPILGALGGV

-220 PDLFWLAA
+220 PDLLWLGA

-240 RMHVYS
+240 CMHVYS
-246 LVPYVLVGCVLWFCV
+246 LVPYILVGCVLWFCV

-350 VLPLFA
+350 ILPLFA

-364 TGLDLATVTSSP
+364 TGLDFATVTSSP

-390 IGIMLFSFITIKTK
+390 IGIMLFSFITVKTK
-404 IAKLPEFVTWRHM
+404 IASLPEFVTWRHM
-417 FGASVLGGVGFTMAI
+417 LGASVLGGVGFTMAI

-438 YTDAMLITEAKLSI
+438 YADALLITEAKLSI
-452 LVASTVAGIVG
+452 LVASTVAGVIG
-463 FVLLFLQAKADQK
+463 FVLLLLQAKADQR
-476 RGISYVPE
+476 RGISYVTIVPDD
-484 GREIFPGMTVLEN
+484 GNVTHADA
-497 MEMGAYTLRMSAKE
+497 EMARDSE
-511 KADKLNEMY
+511 
-520 ELFPRLY
+520 ELVDQLGDEELA
-527 ERKKQKAGTL
+527 ERVRA
-537 SGGEQ
+537 
-542 QMVAIAR
+542 
-549 GLMLS
+549 
-554 PKLLMMDEPSLGLAP
+554 
-569 IIVDEV
+569 
-575 FDIISRVNEKANIP
+575 
-589 VLLVEQNAYM
+589 
-599 ALSIS
+599 
-604 HRSYVLENGVI
+604 
-615 VDEGESKKL
+615 
-624 LASESIR
+624 ASEHAAAPGEIKVEIK
-631 TAYLGK
+631 GE

>member
-1 MTNQHDDTDAR
+1 MTNQHGHDDADKH

-59 IMLVAAIIALI
+59 IMLLAAIVALV

-91 IGPFHGEMS
+91 IGAFHGEMS

-135 AILPILGAMGGV
+135 AILPILGALGGV

-220 PDLFWLAA
+220 PDLLWLGA

-246 LVPYVLVGCVLWFCV
+246 LVPYILVGCVLWFCV

-350 VLPLFA
+350 ILPLFA

-364 TGLDLATVTSSP
+364 TGLDFATVTSSP

-390 IGIMLFSFITIKTK
+390 IGIMLFSFITVKTK
-404 IAKLPEFVTWRHM
+404 IASLPEFVTWRHM
-417 FGASVLGGVGFTMAI
+417 LGASVLGGVGFTMAI

-438 YTDAMLITEAKLSI
+438 YADALLITEAKLSI
-452 LVASTVAGIVG
+452 LVASTVAGVIG
-463 FVLLFLQAKADQK
+463 FVLLLLQAKADQR
-476 RGISYVPE
+476 RGISYVTIVPDD
-484 GREIFPGMTVLEN
+484 GSVTHADA
-497 MEMGAYTLRMSAKE
+497 EMARDSE
-511 KADKLNEMY
+511 
-520 ELFPRLY
+520 ELVDQLGDEELA
-527 ERKKQKAGTL
+527 ERVRA
-537 SGGEQ
+537 
-542 QMVAIAR
+542 
-549 GLMLS
+549 
-554 PKLLMMDEPSLGLAP
+554 
-569 IIVDEV
+569 
-575 FDIISRVNEKANIP
+575 
-589 VLLVEQNAYM
+589 
-599 ALSIS
+599 
-604 HRSYVLENGVI
+604 
-615 VDEGESKKL
+615 
-624 LASESIR
+624 ASEHAAAPGEIKVEIK
-631 TAYLGK
+631 GE

>member
-135 AILPILGAMGGV
+135 AILPILGALGGV

-153 YLAFNATHPEAFMGW
+153 YLAFNASHPEAFMGW

-476 RGISYVPE
+476 RGISYV
-484 GREIFPGMTVLEN
+484 TVVPDDGN
-497 MEMGAYTLRMSAKE
+497 VSHADAEMGRDSE
-511 KADKLNEMY
+511 
-520 ELFPRLY
+520 EL
-527 ERKKQKAGTL
+527 
-537 SGGEQ
+537 
-542 QMVAIAR
+542 V
-549 GLMLS
+549 
-554 PKLLMMDEPSLGLAP
+554 DSLG
-569 IIVDEV
+569 DEEL
-575 FDIISRVNEKANIP
+575 SERMRKAHESATVP
-589 VLLVEQNAYM
+589 
-599 ALSIS
+599 
-604 HRSYVLENGVI
+604 
-615 VDEGESKKL
+615 GELKIEVKDV
-624 LASESIR
+624 
-631 TAYLGK
+631 

>member
-1 MTNQHDDTDAR
+1 MTNQHGHDDADKH

-59 IMLVAAIIALI
+59 IMLLAAIVALV

-91 IGPFHGEMS
+91 IGAFHGEMS
-100 LAHIINDIFMAV
+100 FAHIINDIFMAV

-135 AILPILGAMGGV
+135 AILPILGALGGV

-220 PDLFWLAA
+220 PDLLWLAMA
-228 AAIVFVALIVMN
+228 AVVFVALIVMN

-246 LVPYVLVGCVLWFCV
+246 LVPYILVGCVLWFCV

-350 VLPLFA
+350 ILPLFA

-364 TGLDLATVTSSP
+364 TGLDFATVTSSP

-390 IGIMLFSFITIKTK
+390 IGIMLFSFITVKTK
-404 IAKLPEFVTWRHM
+404 IASLPEFVTWRHM
-417 FGASVLGGVGFTMAI
+417 LGAAVLGGVGFTMAI

-438 YTDAMLITEAKLSI
+438 YADAMLVTEAKLSI
-452 LVASTVAGIVG
+452 LVASTVAGVIG
-463 FVLLFLQAKADQK
+463 FVLLLLQAKADQR
-476 RGISYVPE
+476 RGISYVTIVPDD
-484 GREIFPGMTVLEN
+484 GNVTHADA
-497 MEMGAYTLRMSAKE
+497 EMARDSE
-511 KADKLNEMY
+511 
-520 ELFPRLY
+520 ELVDQLGDEELA
-527 ERKKQKAGTL
+527 ERVRA
-537 SGGEQ
+537 
-542 QMVAIAR
+542 
-549 GLMLS
+549 
-554 PKLLMMDEPSLGLAP
+554 
-569 IIVDEV
+569 
-575 FDIISRVNEKANIP
+575 
-589 VLLVEQNAYM
+589 
-599 ALSIS
+599 
-604 HRSYVLENGVI
+604 
-615 VDEGESKKL
+615 
-624 LASESIR
+624 ASEHAAAPGEIKVEIK
-631 TAYLGK
+631 GE

>member
-1 MTNQHDDTDAR
+1 MTNQHGYDDADKH

-59 IMLVAAIIALI
+59 IMLLAAIVALV

-91 IGPFHGEMS
+91 IGAFHGEMS
-100 LAHIINDIFMAV
+100 FAHIINDIFMAV

-135 AILPILGAMGGV
+135 AILPILGALGGV

-220 PDLFWLAA
+220 PDLLWLGA

-350 VLPLFA
+350 ILPLFA

-364 TGLDLATVTSSP
+364 TGLDFATVTSSP

-390 IGIMLFSFITIKTK
+390 IGIMLFSFITVKTK
-404 IAKLPEFVTWRHM
+404 IASLPEFVTWRHM
-417 FGASVLGGVGFTMAI
+417 LGAAVLGGVGFTMAI

-438 YTDAMLITEAKLSI
+438 YADAMLVTEAKLSI
-452 LVASTVAGIVG
+452 LVASTVAGVIG
-463 FVLLFLQAKADQK
+463 FVLLLLQAKADQR
-476 RGISYVPE
+476 RGISYVTIVPDD
-484 GREIFPGMTVLEN
+484 GNVTHADA
-497 MEMGAYTLRMSAKE
+497 EMARDSE
-511 KADKLNEMY
+511 
-520 ELFPRLY
+520 ELVDQLGDEELA
-527 ERKKQKAGTL
+527 ERVRA
-537 SGGEQ
+537 
-542 QMVAIAR
+542 
-549 GLMLS
+549 
-554 PKLLMMDEPSLGLAP
+554 
-569 IIVDEV
+569 
-575 FDIISRVNEKANIP
+575 
-589 VLLVEQNAYM
+589 
-599 ALSIS
+599 
-604 HRSYVLENGVI
+604 
-615 VDEGESKKL
+615 
-624 LASESIR
+624 ASEHAAAPGEIKVEIK
-631 TAYLGK
+631 GE

>member
-1 MTNQHDDTDAR
+1 MTNQHERETADAR

-91 IGPFHGEMS
+91 IGAFHGEMS

-135 AILPILGAMGGV
+135 AILPILGALGGV
-147 LAPIAI
+147 LAPIVI
-153 YLAFNATHPEAFMGW
+153 YLIFNATHPEAFMGW

-228 AAIVFVALIVMN
+228 AAVVFVALIVMN

-350 VLPLFA
+350 ILPLFA
-356 LTNADVAV
+356 LTNAGVAV
-364 TGLDLATVTSSP
+364 TGLDLAMVTSSP
-376 VVLGVFCGLVLGKP
+376 VVLGVFCGLVFGKP

-404 IAKLPEFVTWRHM
+404 IAQLPEFVTWRHM

-438 YTDAMLITEAKLSI
+438 YADAMLITEAKLSI

-476 RGISYVPE
+476 RGISYV
-484 GREIFPGMTVLEN
+484 TVVPDDGN
-497 MEMGAYTLRMSAKE
+497 VSHADAEMGRDSE
-511 KADKLNEMY
+511 
-520 ELFPRLY
+520 EL
-527 ERKKQKAGTL
+527 
-537 SGGEQ
+537 
-542 QMVAIAR
+542 V
-549 GLMLS
+549 
-554 PKLLMMDEPSLGLAP
+554 DSLG
-569 IIVDEV
+569 DEEL
-575 FDIISRVNEKANIP
+575 SERMR
-589 VLLVEQNAYM
+589 M
-599 ALSIS
+599 AHESAT
-604 HRSYVLENGVI
+604 VP
-615 VDEGESKKL
+615 GELKIEVKDV
-624 LASESIR
+624 
-631 TAYLGK
+631 

>member
-1 MTNQHDDTDAR
+1 MTNQHGHDDADKH

-59 IMLVAAIIALI
+59 IMLLAAIVALV

-91 IGPFHGEMS
+91 IGAFHGEMS
-100 LAHIINDIFMAV
+100 FAHIINDIFMAV

-135 AILPILGAMGGV
+135 AILPILGALGGV

-220 PDLFWLAA
+220 PDLLWLGA

-246 LVPYVLVGCVLWFCV
+246 LVPYILVGCVLWFCV

-350 VLPLFA
+350 ILPLFA

-364 TGLDLATVTSSP
+364 TGLDFATVTSSP

-390 IGIMLFSFITIKTK
+390 IGIMLFSFITVKTK
-404 IAKLPEFVTWRHM
+404 IASLPEFVTWRHM
-417 FGASVLGGVGFTMAI
+417 LGASVLGGVGFTMAI

-438 YTDAMLITEAKLSI
+438 YADALLITEAKLSI
-452 LVASTVAGIVG
+452 LVASTVAGVIG
-463 FVLLFLQAKADQK
+463 FVLLLLQAKADQR
-476 RGISYVPE
+476 RGISYVTIVPDD
-484 GREIFPGMTVLEN
+484 GNVTHADA
-497 MEMGAYTLRMSAKE
+497 EMARDSE
-511 KADKLNEMY
+511 
-520 ELFPRLY
+520 ELVDQLGDEELA
-527 ERKKQKAGTL
+527 ERVRA
-537 SGGEQ
+537 
-542 QMVAIAR
+542 
-549 GLMLS
+549 
-554 PKLLMMDEPSLGLAP
+554 
-569 IIVDEV
+569 
-575 FDIISRVNEKANIP
+575 
-589 VLLVEQNAYM
+589 
-599 ALSIS
+599 
-604 HRSYVLENGVI
+604 
-615 VDEGESKKL
+615 
-624 LASESIR
+624 ASEHAAAPGEIKVEIK
-631 TAYLGK
+631 GE

>member
-1 MTNQHDDTDAR
+1 MTNQHGYDDADKH

-91 IGPFHGEMS
+91 IGAFHGEMS
-100 LAHIINDIFMAV
+100 FAHIINDIFMAV

-135 AILPILGAMGGV
+135 AILPILGALGGV

-220 PDLFWLAA
+220 PDLLWLGA

-246 LVPYVLVGCVLWFCV
+246 LVPYILVGCVLWFCV

-350 VLPLFA
+350 ILPLFA

-364 TGLDLATVTSSP
+364 TGLDFATVTSSP

-390 IGIMLFSFITIKTK
+390 IGIMLFSFITVKTK
-404 IAKLPEFVTWRHM
+404 IASLPEFVTWRHM
-417 FGASVLGGVGFTMAI
+417 LGASVLGGVGFTMAI

-438 YTDAMLITEAKLSI
+438 YADALLITEAKLSI
-452 LVASTVAGIVG
+452 LVASTVAGVIG
-463 FVLLFLQAKADQK
+463 FVLLLLQAKADQR
-476 RGISYVPE
+476 RGISYVAIVPDD
-484 GREIFPGMTVLEN
+484 GNVTHADA
-497 MEMGAYTLRMSAKE
+497 EMARDSE
-511 KADKLNEMY
+511 
-520 ELFPRLY
+520 ELVDQLGDEELA
-527 ERKKQKAGTL
+527 ERVRA
-537 SGGEQ
+537 
-542 QMVAIAR
+542 
-549 GLMLS
+549 
-554 PKLLMMDEPSLGLAP
+554 
-569 IIVDEV
+569 
-575 FDIISRVNEKANIP
+575 
-589 VLLVEQNAYM
+589 
-599 ALSIS
+599 
-604 HRSYVLENGVI
+604 
-615 VDEGESKKL
+615 
-624 LASESIR
+624 ASEHAAAPGEIKVEIK
-631 TAYLGK
+631 GE

>member
-1 MTNQHDDTDAR
+1 MTNQHGYDDADKH

-59 IMLVAAIIALI
+59 IMLLAAIVALV

-91 IGPFHGEMS
+91 IGAFHGEMS
-100 LAHIINDIFMAV
+100 FAHIINDIFMAV

-135 AILPILGAMGGV
+135 AILPILGALGGV

-220 PDLFWLAA
+220 PDLLWLGA

-246 LVPYVLVGCVLWFCV
+246 LVPYILVGCVLWFCV

-350 VLPLFA
+350 ILPLFA

-364 TGLDLATVTSSP
+364 TGLDFATVTSSP

-390 IGIMLFSFITIKTK
+390 IGIMLFSFITVKTR
-404 IAKLPEFVTWRHM
+404 IASLPEFVTWRHM
-417 FGASVLGGVGFTMAI
+417 LGAAVLGGVGFTMAI

-438 YTDAMLITEAKLSI
+438 YADAMLVTEAKLSI
-452 LVASTVAGIVG
+452 LVASTVAGVIG
-463 FVLLFLQAKADQK
+463 FVLLLLQAKADQR
-476 RGISYVPE
+476 RGISYVTIVPDD
-484 GREIFPGMTVLEN
+484 GNVTHADA
-497 MEMGAYTLRMSAKE
+497 EMARDSE
-511 KADKLNEMY
+511 
-520 ELFPRLY
+520 ELVDQLGDEELA
-527 ERKKQKAGTL
+527 ERVRA
-537 SGGEQ
+537 
-542 QMVAIAR
+542 
-549 GLMLS
+549 
-554 PKLLMMDEPSLGLAP
+554 
-569 IIVDEV
+569 
-575 FDIISRVNEKANIP
+575 
-589 VLLVEQNAYM
+589 
-599 ALSIS
+599 
-604 HRSYVLENGVI
+604 
-615 VDEGESKKL
+615 
-624 LASESIR
+624 ASEHAAAPGEIKVEIK
-631 TAYLGK
+631 GE

>member
-1 MTNQHDDTDAR
+1 MTNQHERETADAR

-91 IGPFHGEMS
+91 IGAFHGEMS

-135 AILPILGAMGGV
+135 AILPILGALGGV
-147 LAPIAI
+147 LAPIVI
-153 YLAFNATHPEAFMGW
+153 YLIFNATHPEAFMGW

-228 AAIVFVALIVMN
+228 AAVVFVALIVMN

-350 VLPLFA
+350 ILPLFA

-364 TGLDLATVTSSP
+364 TGLDLAMVTSSP
-376 VVLGVFCGLVLGKP
+376 VVLGVFCGLVFGKP

-438 YTDAMLITEAKLSI
+438 YADAMLITEAKLSI

-476 RGISYVPE
+476 RGISYV
-484 GREIFPGMTVLEN
+484 TVVPDDGN
-497 MEMGAYTLRMSAKE
+497 VSHADAEMGRDSE
-511 KADKLNEMY
+511 
-520 ELFPRLY
+520 EL
-527 ERKKQKAGTL
+527 
-537 SGGEQ
+537 
-542 QMVAIAR
+542 V
-549 GLMLS
+549 
-554 PKLLMMDEPSLGLAP
+554 DSLG
-569 IIVDEV
+569 DEEL
-575 FDIISRVNEKANIP
+575 SERMR
-589 VLLVEQNAYM
+589 M
-599 ALSIS
+599 AHESAT
-604 HRSYVLENGVI
+604 VP
-615 VDEGESKKL
+615 GELKIEVKDV
-624 LASESIR
+624 
-631 TAYLGK
+631 

>member
-1 MTNQHDDTDAR
+1 MTNQHGHDDADKH

-59 IMLVAAIIALI
+59 IMLLAAIVALV

-91 IGPFHGEMS
+91 IGAFHGEMS
-100 LAHIINDIFMAV
+100 FAHIINDIFMAV

-135 AILPILGAMGGV
+135 AILPILGALGGV

-220 PDLFWLAA
+220 PDLLWLGA

-246 LVPYVLVGCVLWFCV
+246 LVPYILVGCVLWFCV

-350 VLPLFA
+350 ILPLFA

-364 TGLDLATVTSSP
+364 TGLDFATVTSSP

-390 IGIMLFSFITIKTK
+390 IGIMLFSFITVKTK
-404 IAKLPEFVTWRHM
+404 IASLPEFVTWRHM
-417 FGASVLGGVGFTMAI
+417 LGAAVLGGVGFTMAI

-438 YTDAMLITEAKLSI
+438 YADAMLVTEAKLSI
-452 LVASTVAGIVG
+452 LVASTVAGVIG
-463 FVLLFLQAKADQK
+463 FVLLLLQAKADQR
-476 RGISYVPE
+476 RGISYVTIVPDD
-484 GREIFPGMTVLEN
+484 GNVTH
-497 MEMGAYTLRMSAKE
+497 
-511 KADKLNEMY
+511 ADAE
-520 ELFPRLY
+520 
-527 ERKKQKAGTL
+527 
-537 SGGEQ
+537 
-542 QMVAIAR
+542 IAR
-549 GLMLS
+549 DSEELVDQLG
-554 PKLLMMDEPSLGLAP
+554 DEELA
-569 IIVDEV
+569 E
-575 FDIISRVNEKANIP
+575 RVRA
-589 VLLVEQNAYM
+589 
-599 ALSIS
+599 
-604 HRSYVLENGVI
+604 
-615 VDEGESKKL
+615 
-624 LASESIR
+624 ASEHAAAPGEIKVEIK
-631 TAYLGK
+631 GE

>member
-1 MTNQHDDTDAR
+1 MTNQHGHDGADKH

-59 IMLVAAIIALI
+59 IMLLAAIVALV

-76 HGPFLEFWHTQVSIG
+76 HGPFLEFWHTQISIG
-91 IGPFHGEMS
+91 IGAFHGEMS
-100 LAHIINDIFMAV
+100 FAHIINDIFMAV

-135 AILPILGAMGGV
+135 AILPILGALGGV

-220 PDLFWLAA
+220 PDLLWLGA

-246 LVPYVLVGCVLWFCV
+246 LVPYILVGCVLWFCV

-350 VLPLFA
+350 ILPLFA

-364 TGLDLATVTSSP
+364 TGLDFATVTSLP

-390 IGIMLFSFITIKTK
+390 IGIMLFSFITVKTK
-404 IAKLPEFVTWRHM
+404 IASLPEFVTWRHM
-417 FGASVLGGVGFTMAI
+417 LGASVLGGVGFTMAI

-438 YTDAMLITEAKLSI
+438 YADAMLVTEAKLSI
-452 LVASTVAGIVG
+452 LVASTVAGVIG
-463 FVLLFLQAKADQK
+463 FVLLLLQAKADQR
-476 RGISYVPE
+476 RGISYVTIVPDD
-484 GREIFPGMTVLEN
+484 GNVTHADA
-497 MEMGAYTLRMSAKE
+497 EMARDSE
-511 KADKLNEMY
+511 
-520 ELFPRLY
+520 ELVDQLGDEELA
-527 ERKKQKAGTL
+527 ERVRA
-537 SGGEQ
+537 
-542 QMVAIAR
+542 
-549 GLMLS
+549 
-554 PKLLMMDEPSLGLAP
+554 
-569 IIVDEV
+569 
-575 FDIISRVNEKANIP
+575 
-589 VLLVEQNAYM
+589 
-599 ALSIS
+599 
-604 HRSYVLENGVI
+604 
-615 VDEGESKKL
+615 
-624 LASESIR
+624 ASEHAAAPGEIKVEIK
-631 TAYLGK
+631 GE

>member
-1 MTNQHDDTDAR
+1 MTNQHGYDDADKH

-59 IMLVAAIIALI
+59 IMLLAAIVALV

-91 IGPFHGEMS
+91 IGAFHGEMS
-100 LAHIINDIFMAV
+100 FAHIINDIFMAV

-135 AILPILGAMGGV
+135 AILPILGALGGV

-220 PDLFWLAA
+220 PDLLWLGA

-246 LVPYVLVGCVLWFCV
+246 LVPYILVGCVLWFCV

-350 VLPLFA
+350 ILPLFA

-364 TGLDLATVTSSP
+364 TGLDFATVTSSP

-390 IGIMLFSFITIKTK
+390 IGIMLFSFITVKTK
-404 IAKLPEFVTWRHM
+404 IASLPEFVTWRHM
-417 FGASVLGGVGFTMAI
+417 LGAAVLGGVGFTMAI

-438 YTDAMLITEAKLSI
+438 YADAMLVTEAKLSI
-452 LVASTVAGIVG
+452 LVASTVAGVIG
-463 FVLLFLQAKADQK
+463 FVLLLLQAKADQR
-476 RGISYVPE
+476 RGISYVTIVSDD
-484 GREIFPGMTVLEN
+484 GNVTHADA
-497 MEMGAYTLRMSAKE
+497 EMARDSE
-511 KADKLNEMY
+511 
-520 ELFPRLY
+520 ELVDQLGDEELA
-527 ERKKQKAGTL
+527 ERVRA
-537 SGGEQ
+537 
-542 QMVAIAR
+542 
-549 GLMLS
+549 
-554 PKLLMMDEPSLGLAP
+554 
-569 IIVDEV
+569 
-575 FDIISRVNEKANIP
+575 
-589 VLLVEQNAYM
+589 
-599 ALSIS
+599 
-604 HRSYVLENGVI
+604 
-615 VDEGESKKL
+615 
-624 LASESIR
+624 ASEHAAAPGEIKVEIK
-631 TAYLGK
+631 GE

>member
-1 MTNQHDDTDAR
+1 MTNQHGYDDADKH

-59 IMLVAAIIALI
+59 IMLLAAIVALV

-91 IGPFHGEMS
+91 IGAFHGEMS
-100 LAHIINDIFMAV
+100 FAHIINDIFMAV

-135 AILPILGAMGGV
+135 AILPILGALGGV

-220 PDLFWLAA
+220 PDLLWLGA

-246 LVPYVLVGCVLWFCV
+246 LVPYILVGCVLWFCV

-350 VLPLFA
+350 ILPLFA

-364 TGLDLATVTSSP
+364 TGLDFATVTSSP

-390 IGIMLFSFITIKTK
+390 IGIMLFSFITVKTK
-404 IAKLPEFVTWRHM
+404 IASLPEFVTWRHM
-417 FGASVLGGVGFTMAI
+417 LGASVLGGVGFTMAI

-438 YTDAMLITEAKLSI
+438 YADALLIIEAKLSI
-452 LVASTVAGIVG
+452 LVASTVAGVIG
-463 FVLLFLQAKADQK
+463 FVLLLLQAKADQR
-476 RGISYVPE
+476 RGINYVTIVPDD
-484 GREIFPGMTVLEN
+484 GNVTHADA
-497 MEMGAYTLRMSAKE
+497 EMARDSE
-511 KADKLNEMY
+511 
-520 ELFPRLY
+520 ELVDQLGDEELA
-527 ERKKQKAGTL
+527 ERVRA
-537 SGGEQ
+537 
-542 QMVAIAR
+542 
-549 GLMLS
+549 
-554 PKLLMMDEPSLGLAP
+554 
-569 IIVDEV
+569 
-575 FDIISRVNEKANIP
+575 
-589 VLLVEQNAYM
+589 
-599 ALSIS
+599 
-604 HRSYVLENGVI
+604 
-615 VDEGESKKL
+615 
-624 LASESIR
+624 ASEHAAAPGEIKVEIK
-631 TAYLGK
+631 GE